1 MTRLSSCGIDN
12 TMGDDNTMIDKTIK
26 HYKVGELLGK
36 GGMGVVYRAQDT
48 KLKRPVALKMIKP
61 GLTADPDRLK
71 RFLQE
76 ARAAAAITHPSI
88 AQVYD
93 IDTVDETT
101 FIVMEFIEGQTVGK
115 LIKSKELDLL
125 GSVEIA
131 LQVAEGLAKAH
142 KSKIIHRDIKSEN
155 IMVTRDGHA
164 KLLDFGLAKLLEP
177 SSEVDGTLT
186 WLEGAPTK
194 TMPKTTAAGTIMG
207 TTSYMSP
214 EQARG
219 QELSYPSDVFSLGI
233 VLYEMVTGELP
244 FEGGSPI
251 DTMHAIAF
259 EEARPV
265 TVIRKNLP
273 PDLHRIIA
281 RCLRKR
287 PEDRYP
293 DAGAMVADLKH
304 LKADIESGV
313 QRPFSP
319 VQKIDELK
327 YWLATSIPA
336 GPQGIAIVAA
346 ILILTAIL
354 IFTDIQ
360 WANLL
365 WIGIAGLLFYRH
377 FKNRKKRMLKRFV
390 SQASKIDTVQAVGIQ
405 GDSITV
411 VLDKAKASQYI
422 RINSMVDAINKKLYF
437 GKHVEVAVRDDLSY
451 GEFQQMLREPGIQY
465 VRDDIILEPD
475 TKNVTQ

>member
-1 MTRLSSCGIDN
+1 MTGFPSCGIDY
-12 TMGDDNTMIDKTIK
+12 TMGDEKLMIDKTVK
-26 HYKVGELLGK
+26 HYKIDELLGR
-36 GGMGVVYRAQDT
+36 GGMGVVYRAQDL
-48 KLKRPVALKMIKP
+48 KLNRPVALKMLKTD
-61 GLTADPDRLK
+61 LTADPDKLK

-93 IDTVDETT
+93 INTVDEKT

-115 LIKSKELDLL
+115 LIANKELDLI

-177 SSEVDGTLT
+177 SPDEDITLT
-186 WLEGAPTK
+186 LLEHAPTK
-194 TMPKTTAAGTIMG
+194 TMPQTTAAGTIMG

-244 FEGGSPI
+244 FEGDSPI

-265 TVIRKNLP
+265 TVVRKNLP

-281 RCLRKR
+281 CCLRKR

-293 DAGAMVADLKH
+293 DAGVLVTDLKH

-319 VQKIDELK
+319 AKKIDELK
-327 YWLATSIPA
+327 YWLTTSIPV
-336 GPQGIAIVAA
+336 GSQGIAIVA
-346 ILILTAIL
+346 LILLIAALL

-365 WIGIAGLLFYRH
+365 WIGVLGLLVYRYI
-377 FKNRKKRMLKRFV
+377 KNRKKRMLRRFV
-390 SQASKIDTVQAVGIQ
+390 AQASKIETVKAVRIQ

-437 GKHVEVAVRDDLSY
+437 GRHVEVTVRDDLSKE
-451 GEFQQMLREPGIQY
+451 EFQRMLREPGVAY
-465 VRDDIILEPD
+465 VHDDIILH
-475 TKNVTQ
+475 

>member
-1 MTRLSSCGIDN
+1 MDEDSLVS
-12 TMGDDNTMIDKTIK
+12 KTVK
-26 HYKVGELLGK
+26 HYQVDELLGR
-36 GGMGVVYRAQDT
+36 GGMGVVYRARDT
-48 KLKRPVALKMIKP
+48 KLNRPVAIKVLKP
-61 GLTADPDRLK
+61 DLTANPDRLQ
-71 RFLQE
+71 RFIQE
-76 ARAAAAITHPSI
+76 ARSAAAITHPSI
-88 AQVYD
+88 AQVYE
-93 IDTVDETT
+93 IDTVDDTT
-101 FIVMEFIEGQTVGK
+101 FIVMEFVEGQTVGS
-115 LIKSKELDLL
+115 LIAKKELDLI

-142 KSKIIHRDIKSEN
+142 KSKIIHRDIKSDN

-177 SSEVDGTLT
+177 LSDEEKTLT
-186 WLEGAPTK
+186 LLEQSPTK
-194 TMPKTTAAGTIMG
+194 TMPQTTAAGTIMG

-219 QELSYPSDVFSLGI
+219 QTLSYPSDVFSLGI

-244 FEGGSPI
+244 FQGDSPL

-273 PDLHRIIA
+273 PELHRVLA

-293 DAGAMVADLKH
+293 DAGELAVDLKR

-313 QRPFSP
+313 RRPFSP
-319 VQKIDELK
+319 AQKLDELK
-327 YWLATSIPA
+327 YWVMTSLPV
-336 GPQGIAIVAA
+336 GPQGILIVA
-346 ILILTAIL
+346 LILVVAAIL

-365 WIGIAGLLFYRH
+365 WIGIIGLLLFRYI
-377 FKNRKKRMLKRFV
+377 KNRKKRMLKRFV
-390 SQASKIDTVQAVGIQ
+390 SQVSKIKSVRTIRIKE
-405 GDSITV
+405 DSITV
-411 VLDKAKASQYI
+411 VVDRAQASQYI
-422 RINSMVDAINKKLYF
+422 RINSLVDEINKKLYF
-437 GKHVEVAVRDDLSY
+437 GRPVEVAVLDDLPED
-451 GEFQQMLREPGIQY
+451 EFQHMLRETGIAF
-465 VRDDIILEPD
+465 VRDDVILR
-475 TKNVTQ
+475 

>member
-1 MTRLSSCGIDN
+1 
-12 TMGDDNTMIDKTIK
+12 MIDKTVK
-26 HYKVGELLGK
+26 HYKVDELLGK
-36 GGMGVVYRAQDT
+36 GGMGVVYRAQDL
-48 KLKRPVALKMIKP
+48 KLKRPVALKMLKA

-71 RFLQE
+71 RFLLE
-76 ARAAAAITHPSI
+76 ARAAAAITHPAI

-101 FIVMEFIEGQTVGK
+101 FIVMEFVEGQTVGK
-115 LIKSKELDLL
+115 LIANKEMDLI

-131 LQVAEGLAKAH
+131 LQVAEGLARAH

-177 SSEVDGTLT
+177 SPEADRTLT
-186 WLEGAPTK
+186 LLENAPTK
-194 TMPKTTAAGTIMG
+194 TMPQTTAAGTIMG

-244 FEGGSPI
+244 FEGESPI

-293 DAGAMVADLKH
+293 DAGALISDLKH
-304 LKADIESGV
+304 LKADIESGAR
-313 QRPFSP
+313 RPFSP
-319 VQKIDELK
+319 AQKIDELK
-327 YWLATSIPA
+327 YWLTTSIPV
-336 GPQGIAIVAA
+336 GPQGILIVAA
-346 ILILTAIL
+346 ILVVAAIL
-354 IFTDIQ
+354 IFTNIQ

-365 WIGIAGLLFYRH
+365 WLGIVGLVIYRYI
-377 FKNRKKRMLKRFV
+377 KNRKKRMLKRFV
-390 SQASKIDTVQAVGIQ
+390 AQASKIETVKAVRIQ
-405 GDSITV
+405 EDSITV
-411 VLDKAKASQYI
+411 VVDKAKASQYI

-437 GKHVEVAVRDDLSY
+437 GRHVEVAVRDDLSD
-451 GEFQQMLREPGIQY
+451 GEFQRMLRESGILY
-465 VRDDIILEPD
+465 VRDDIILH
-475 TKNVTQ
+475 